1 MNSYKTKKQ
10 PQKHQEET
18 MKKDPLSIEADG
30 LVCDLLMK
38 HIGRPKNLITCRAIN
53 LWDNRYRINVYT
65 KYIVDGIDSRKISY
79 SCFAKLDDN
88 ELTIISQTE
97 VIKPKF

>member
-1 MNSYKTKKQ
+1 MNSYKTKTK

-18 MKKDPLSIEADG
+18 MKVDPVSIETDG

-38 HIGRPKNLITCRAIN
+38 SIGRPKNLIMCRAIN

-65 KYIVDGIDSRKISY
+65 KHMVDDIESKKISY
-79 SCFAKLDDN
+79 SCFAKVNNN
-88 ELTIISQTE
+88 ELTIVSQTE
-97 VIKPKF
+97 PIKPKF